1 MKSLGA
7 KIKQITGL
15 PDGDLASEKEIAF
28 VSSLP
33 GKTNDGADT
42 THLTAPQIEWIED
55 IYERNFGDG

>member
-15 PDGDLASEKEIAF
+15 PDSDLASEKEIAF

-33 GKTNDGADT
+33 RKTNDGADT
-42 THLTAPQIEWIED
+42 TRLSAAQVEWIDD
-55 IYERNFGDG
+55 IYDRHFGDG